1 MVEYVIDLDEKEKE
15 YTPFTI
21 TQAIYYIVELN
32 NLELDIQHNEEVQC
46 VNRLINFSIT
56 RTFFKNIKVLV
67 TG

>member
-1 MVEYVIDLDEKEKE
+1 LVEYVIDLDEKEKE

-21 TQAIYYIVELN
+21 AQAIYYIVELN